1 MWPNFGVKLA
11 EGWMSVVRHGDRIDL
26 AHVIRRPGK
35 HPEIARCDSFR
46 IDKDEA
52 DALIRLAQSKDLKR
66 HRCVDVLGEDQY
78 RMLQVDAPAVPPEER
93 VQALRWRLKDAVD
106 FPVDGAAIGVADIPT
121 EGSRQAGV
129 FAVVAPSAVVGERM
143 SLFHAAKIPLEA
155 IDIPEMAV
163 RNIAALFEEANRG
176 VAFLALT
183 QGDGILTITYR
194 GELYL
199 SRRIEISTAALAEA
213 DPERRQQML
222 ERLALELQR
231 TLDNFDR
238 QYGFISVSRLMVA
251 SEFDCAGTVAGLVEN
266 LYLPVLQ
273 ADLAKVA
280 DFDAVPELRS
290 AERQAQS
297 LVAIGAA
304 LREAA

>member
-1 MWPNFGVKLA
+1 
-11 EGWMSVVRHGDRIDL
+11 MSVVRHGDRIDL

>member
-1 MWPNFGVKLA
+1 MWPNFGVKFA

-26 AHVIRRPGK
+26 AHVIRPLGK
-35 HPEIARCDSFR
+35 HPEITLCDSFR
-46 IDKDEA
+46 VENGEG
-52 DALIRLAQSKDLKR
+52 DALARLAQSRGLKR
-66 HRCVDVLGEDQY
+66 YRCVNVLGEEQY

-106 FPVDGAAIGVADIPT
+106 FPVDGAAIALADIPV
-121 EGSRQAGV
+121 EGGRQASV
-129 FAVVAPSAVVGERM
+129 FAVVSPSTVVGERM
-143 SLFHAAKIPLEA
+143 SLFHEAKIPLEA
-155 IDIPEMAV
+155 INIPELAV
-163 RNIAALFEEANRG
+163 RNVAALFEETNRG
-176 VAFLALT
+176 LAFLALT
-183 QGDGILTITYR
+183 HGDGILTITYR

-199 SRRIEISTAALAEA
+199 SRRIEISTATLAEA

-238 QYGFISVSRLMVA
+238 QYGFISVSRLLVA

-266 LYLPVLQ
+266 LYLPVQQ
-273 ADLAKVA
+273 ADLAMVA
-280 DFDAVPELRS
+280 DFNGLPELRS

-297 LVAIGAA
+297 LIAIGAA
-304 LREAA
+304 LREQA